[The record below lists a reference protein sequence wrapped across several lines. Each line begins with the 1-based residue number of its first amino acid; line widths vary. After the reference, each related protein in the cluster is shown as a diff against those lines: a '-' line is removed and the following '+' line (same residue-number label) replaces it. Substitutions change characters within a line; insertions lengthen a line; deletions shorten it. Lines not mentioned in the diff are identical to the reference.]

1 MRFLASFTL
10 LAALAVFAAGCVHKI
25 DVQQGNYV
33 PEDLAA
39 KVQVGMTKPQVRALL
54 GTPLLN
60 DIFHANR
67 WDYYFSNVKGRR
79 AEERTRFSVFFEN
92 DKVVRFEGKARPALP
107 PPVVATPAAP
117 AKDAPAGAAK
127 PPAAAQP
134 PAAANPAASSN
145 SPSVPPGAPTP
156 TSPPKQ

>member
-1 MRFLASFTL
+1 MRFLASL
-10 LAALAVFAAGCVHKI
+10 ALMAALTGCNLVYRI

-33 PEDLAA
+33 PEDVAA

-67 WDYYFSNVKGRR
+67 WDYYFSNVKGGR
-79 AEERTRFSVFFEN
+79 AEDRTRFSIFFEN

-107 PPVVATPAAP
+107 PPVALPAPATPP
-117 AKDAPAGAAK
+117 AKDAAAESAK
-127 PPAAAQP
+127 R
-134 PAAANPAASSN
+134 PAASNPAGSAN
-145 SPSVPPGAPTP
+145 SPVTPPATPTP

>member
-1 MRFLASFTL
+1 MRLASLLLL
-10 LAALAVFAAGCVHKI
+10 LAAFLPGCGLVYRI

-67 WDYYFSNVKGRR
+67 WDYYFSSVKGSR
-79 AEERTRFSVFFEN
+79 AEDRTRFSVFFDN
-92 DKVVRFEGKARPALP
+92 DKVVRVEGKARPALP
-107 PPVVATPAAP
+107 PPVAAP
-117 AKDAPAGAAK
+117 APGPA
-127 PPAAAQP
+127 
-134 PAAANPAASSN
+134 PAAST
-145 SPSVPPGAPTP
+145 PAPAP
-156 TSPPKQ
+156 AARP

>member
-1 MRFLASFTL
+1 MRFLACIAL
-10 LAALAVFAAGCVHKI
+10 LSALSGCGFVYKI

-33 PEDLAA
+33 PEDVAA

-67 WDYYFSNVKGRR
+67 WDYFFSSVKGGKP
-79 AEERTRFSVFFEN
+79 ADRTRFSIFFEN

-107 PPVVATPAAP
+107 PPVAATPATPAAR
-117 AKDAPAGAAK
+117 DAAAAAGAK
-127 PPAAAQP
+127 P
-134 PAAANPAASSN
+134 PAAANPAGSAN
-145 SPSVPPGAPTP
+145 SPVTAPGTPTP

>member
-1 MRFLASFTL
+1 MRFLASFAL
-10 LAALAVFAAGCVHKI
+10 LAALTGCNLVYRI

-33 PEDLAA
+33 PEDVAA

-67 WDYYFSNVKGRR
+67 WDYYFSNVKRGR
-79 AEERTRFSVFFEN
+79 AEDRTRFSIFFEN

-107 PPVVATPAAP
+107 PPVALPAPATPAAREAAVEA
-117 AKDAPAGAAK
+117 AKRPDASNPAGAANSPVT
-127 PPAAAQP
+127 PPAT
-134 PAAANPAASSN
+134 
-145 SPSVPPGAPTP
+145 PTP

>member
-1 MRFLASFTL
+1 MRFLACIAL
-10 LAALAVFAAGCVHKI
+10 LSALSGCGFVYKI

-33 PEDLAA
+33 PEDVAA

-67 WDYYFSNVKGRR
+67 WDYYFSSVKGRKS
-79 AEERTRFSVFFEN
+79 EDRTRFSIFFEN

-107 PPVVATPAAP
+107 PPVAATPATPVNP
-117 AKDAPAGAAK
+117 AKDAPA
-127 PPAAAQP
+127 AAANP
-134 PAAANPAASSN
+134 PAAANPAGSSN
-145 SPSVPPGAPTP
+145 SPVSAPGTPTP